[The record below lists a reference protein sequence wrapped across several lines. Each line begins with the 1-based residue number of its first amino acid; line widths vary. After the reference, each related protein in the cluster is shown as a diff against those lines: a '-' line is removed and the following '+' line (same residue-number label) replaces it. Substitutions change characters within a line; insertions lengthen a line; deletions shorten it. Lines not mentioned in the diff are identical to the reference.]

1 MTTATEVARPVT
13 ARPQSHP
20 LRGAAL
26 AVSGAALFA
35 VNGTMSKLA
44 LEAGLTS
51 LHLVLLRSAGAAVCL
66 FALVALTRPG
76 ALRATRRELAF
87 LAVYGVTG
95 IALCQWFYFVAIQR
109 LPVAV
114 ALLLEYTAPVL
125 VALWV
130 RFVRHEEVRPRLWA
144 ALALSLGGLAFVTR
158 AWAGVTFDGIGLAA
172 GLAAAGAL
180 AAYYLLGERGLGK
193 RDPLSLTAW
202 TFGFSTLLWSV
213 VQPWWTVP
221 FDLLAAPVTL
231 PASIGGAAIPV
242 WLLVLA
248 VVVLGTV
255 VPFLLVLGA
264 IGEVGATRVGLLGM
278 VEPVGAGL
286 VAWLVLGE
294 ILDGWQV
301 FGAAVVL
308 MGIVLAETSRRRPA
322 AAEDQAPLPEG
333 VAP

>member
-1 MTTATEVARPVT
+1 MTTATEVARRTPVPT
-13 ARPQSHP
+13 RSHP

-26 AVSGAALFA
+26 AVTGASLFA

-44 LEAGLTS
+44 LEAGLSS

-66 FALVALTRPG
+66 FVLVAVLRPG

-87 LAVYGVTG
+87 FAVYGITG

-114 ALLLEYTAPVL
+114 ALLLEYTAPLL

-130 RFVRHEEVRPRLWA
+130 RFVRHEVVRPRIWA
-144 ALALSLGGLAFVTR
+144 ALALSLGGLALVTR

-180 AAYYLLGERGLGK
+180 ATYYLLGERGLGS
-193 RDPLSLTAW
+193 RDALSLTAW

-221 FDLLAAPVTL
+221 YDVLAARVTL
-231 PASIGGAAIPV
+231 PAAVGGMAIPV

-248 VVVLGTV
+248 VVIAGTV

-278 VEPVGAGL
+278 VEPVGAGI

-294 ILDGWQV
+294 VLDGWQLV
-301 FGAAVVL
+301 GAAVVL
-308 MGIVLAETSRRRPA
+308 AGIVLAETSRRHPQQ
-322 AAEDQAPLPEG
+322 DQTTLPEG